1 MSWIQKLY
9 ETYEQCKGREPPGT
23 GTLLPVSHSIQQAHV
38 EITLDSQG
46 NFKSAQAIGK
56 VETVIPATEQSAGR
70 TGSSPPPHPLCDKI
84 QYCAADYALN
94 GGKKPSFFKDST
106 NKKKEVIVGYE
117 TLLSSWCAS
126 DFSHPK
132 AVAVLSYVRKG
143 ELVANLVSE
152 KILHIGADGKLL
164 TNWVGDT
171 PTPEIFKVL
180 TPDQKTKQRDQGNV
194 FIRWHVREP
203 NNPCTAVWEDA
214 SLQDAWAQFD
224 ASTKETV
231 GVCMVT
237 GEMRASLALS
247 HPKRVR
253 HSGDGA
259 KLISANDSSGYTFRG
274 RFTDDSGQQ
283 ACGVG
288 YEVTQKA
295 HNALRWLIQS
305 HHPYRN
311 DDQVIVSWAV
321 AGAPIP
327 DPFGSSLTLML
338 AGETIDEQS
347 AAPELSIDGDAGQAF
362 AKRLSLAMAGYR
374 AKLGPTDDIVV
385 MGLDSATPG
394 RMAITYYRELTGSEF
409 LERIEAWHV
418 ASAWPQN
425 FGKELKFIGAPSP
438 KDIAEAAYA
447 TRLGDTGELRVD
459 EKLRK
464 VVTERLLPCIVDGQ
478 PLPRD
483 IVESAV
489 RKACNRASFKKDKR
503 GRQWEWE
510 KTLGIACAL
519 FKGAFKNKEY
529 QMSLETDRHSRDYLY
544 GRLLAIAE
552 HIEGRALYVAG
563 EKRDTAA
570 AKLMQRFADRPA
582 STWRIIEPGLKPYIS
597 RLRVKRPRFMYEM
610 DKLLDEIIP
619 SFVGNDFLDD
629 SKLSGEFLL
638 GYHCQRQIL
647 NPPKPT
653 TDNAATTED
662 SPTE

>member
-1 MSWIQKLY
+1 MSWIQELY
-9 ETYEQCKGREPPGT
+9 KTYEQCKGQQPSVT

-46 NFKSAQAIGK
+46 DFKSAQAIGK

-70 TGSSPPPHPLCDKI
+70 TGSSPPPHPLCDKV
-84 QYCAADYALN
+84 QYCAADYAEK
-94 GGKKPSFFKDST
+94 GGEKPSFFKDSM
-106 NKKKEVIVGYE
+106 NKKKEIIVGYE

-132 AVAVLSYVRKG
+132 AAAVLSYVRKG
-143 ELVANLVSE
+143 RLVADLVAE
-152 KILHIGADGKLL
+152 KILYVGSDGKLL

-214 SLQDAWAQFD
+214 SLQDAWAKFD
-224 ASTKETV
+224 ASTKEMV
-231 GVCMVT
+231 GVCIVT
-237 GEMRASLALS
+237 GETRASLALS

-259 KLISANDSSGYTFRG
+259 KLISANDGSGYTFRG

-283 ACGVG
+283 ACSVG

-295 HNALRWLIQS
+295 HNALRWLIQRQA
-305 HHPYRN
+305 YRN
-311 DDQVIVSWAV
+311 EDQVIVSWAV
-321 AGAPIP
+321 AGTPIP
-327 DPFGSSLTLML
+327 DPFGNSLTLML
-338 AGETIDEQS
+338 AGETIEAQS
-347 AAPELSIDGDAGQAF
+347 SAPGLPFDGDAGQAF

-409 LERIEAWHV
+409 LERIEDWHT
-418 ASAWPQN
+418 AYAWPQN
-425 FGKELKFIGAPSP
+425 FGKELKFVGAPAP
-438 KDIAEAAYA
+438 RDIAEAAFGR
-447 TRLGDTGELRVD
+447 RLDGNLKKSSV
-459 EKLRK
+459 
-464 VVTERLLPCIVDGQ
+464 ERLLPCIVDGQ

-483 IVESAV
+483 LVESTV
-489 RKACNRASFKKDKR
+489 RRACNRVALDH
-503 GRQWEWE
+503 WEWE

-519 FKGAFKNKEY
+519 FKGAFKNEEY

-552 HIEGRALYVAG
+552 HIEGRALYVSG

-570 AKLMQRFADRPA
+570 AKLMQRFADRPT

-597 RLRVKRPRFMYEM
+597 RLRAKRPGFMYEM
-610 DKLLDEIIP
+610 EKLLDEIIP

-638 GYHCQRQIL
+638 GYHCQRQVL
-647 NPPKPT
+647 NPPK
-653 TDNAATTED
+653 TDNTPPTED
-662 SPTE
+662 PLTE

>member
-1 MSWIQKLY
+1 M
-9 ETYEQCKGREPPGT
+9 
-23 GTLLPVSHSIQQAHV
+23 
-38 EITLDSQG
+38 
-46 NFKSAQAIGK
+46 
-56 VETVIPATEQSAGR
+56 
-70 TGSSPPPHPLCDKI
+70 
-84 QYCAADYALN
+84 
-94 GGKKPSFFKDST
+94 
-106 NKKKEVIVGYE
+106 NKKKEIIVGYE

-132 AVAVLSYVRKG
+132 AAAVLSYVRKG
-143 ELVANLVSE
+143 RLVADLVAE
-152 KILHIGADGKLL
+152 KILYVGSDGKLL

-214 SLQDAWAQFD
+214 SLQDAWAKFD
-224 ASTKETV
+224 ASTKEMV
-231 GVCMVT
+231 GVCIVT
-237 GEMRASLALS
+237 GETRASLALS

-259 KLISANDSSGYTFRG
+259 KLISANDGSGYTFRG

-283 ACGVG
+283 ACSVG

-295 HNALRWLIQS
+295 HNALRWLIQRQA
-305 HHPYRN
+305 YRN
-311 DDQVIVSWAV
+311 EDQVIVSWAV
-321 AGAPIP
+321 AGTPIP
-327 DPFGSSLTLML
+327 DPFGNSLTLML
-338 AGETIDEQS
+338 AGETIEAQS
-347 AAPELSIDGDAGQAF
+347 SAPGLPFDGDAGQAF

-409 LERIEAWHV
+409 LERIEDWHT
-418 ASAWPQN
+418 AYAWPQN
-425 FGKELKFIGAPSP
+425 FGKELKFVGAPAP
-438 KDIAEAAYA
+438 RDIAEAAFGR
-447 TRLGDTGELRVD
+447 RLDGNLKKSSV
-459 EKLRK
+459 
-464 VVTERLLPCIVDGQ
+464 ERLLPCIVDGQ

-483 IVESAV
+483 LVESTV
-489 RKACNRASFKKDKR
+489 RRACNRVALDH
-503 GRQWEWE
+503 WEWE

-519 FKGAFKNKEY
+519 FKGAFKNEEY

-552 HIEGRALYVAG
+552 HIEGRALYVSG

-570 AKLMQRFADRPA
+570 AKLMQRFADRPT

-597 RLRVKRPRFMYEM
+597 RLRAKRPGFMYEM
-610 DKLLDEIIP
+610 EKLLDEIIP

-638 GYHCQRQIL
+638 GYHCQRQVL
-647 NPPKPT
+647 NPPK
-653 TDNAATTED
+653 TDNTPPTED
-662 SPTE
+662 PLTE